1 MVADTTI
8 CQTTM
13 TAAVQLSGSS
23 FCSAFSAAETMALAS
38 SAAMA
43 VDVTTTAAATTA
55 VSG

>member
-1 MVADTTI
+1 MAVAMNACLVAMI
-8 CQTTM
+8 
-13 TAAVQLSGSS
+13 AAQLSGSS

>member
-23 FCSAFSAAETMALAS
+23 FCSASAAATAADYL
-38 SAAMA
+38 AAMA
-43 VDVTTTAAATTA
+43 VDAAAILTVVETA